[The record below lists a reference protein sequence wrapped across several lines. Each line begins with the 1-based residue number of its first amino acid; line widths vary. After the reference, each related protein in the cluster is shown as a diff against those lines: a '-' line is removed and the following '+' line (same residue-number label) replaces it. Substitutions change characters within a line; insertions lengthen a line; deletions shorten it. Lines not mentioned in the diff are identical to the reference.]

1 MKLFL
6 KRDGDGFVVL
16 DKNANVRYTVSLMT
30 ERTSQ
35 KLVIETPERKV
46 VSVISNKNMMLRY
59 FSVKC
64 NKHLYVLVP
73 YMGECFAFVIYGS
86 TYRFAGNM
94 AEGRFS
100 MYDVDKSPVMTQ
112 KQCWGCMGD
121 GYELNIYVNEQ
132 EYFALSVAICAA
144 LYLSCRGEN
153 PVPT

>member
-73 YMGECFAFVIYGS
+73 YMGECFAFVIYE
-86 TYRFAGNM
+86 RI
-94 AEGRFS
+94 
-100 MYDVDKSPVMTQ
+100 SP
-112 KQCWGCMGD
+112 
-121 GYELNIYVNEQ
+121 
-132 EYFALSVAICAA
+132 
-144 LYLSCRGEN
+144 
-153 PVPT
+153 